1 MIRYNAEQLIRPT
14 LDFPRRMQ
22 DLDFLYRLACSKF
35 CESVRTMVT
44 GLVALID
51 GFLTFPSVSSSTPS
65 HLIRD
70 HKLAPLPLEM
80 GSGILQPSA
89 EVKHLGVT
97 FDSHL
102 SMSSLIRNICRSSF
116 FHLWRISK
124 VRRFLD
130 PLTTKGAFTLPLTQ
144 RYGAKRSVAP
154 PGVTEEYVLQRKG
167 VLSSSPRSSSRI
179 CFSRV
184 GPFLIIRF
192 VK

>member
-1 MIRYNAEQLIRPT
+1 MKGAISTRISILIFRDRW
-14 LDFPRRMQ
+14 LFYQ
-22 DLDFLYRLACSKF
+22 HVILNLSKCLF
-35 CESVRTMVT
+35 FY
-44 GLVALID
+44 A
-51 GFLTFPSVSSSTPS
+51 VSP
-65 HLIRD
+65 HQD

-102 SMSSLIRNICRSSF
+102 SMSSHIRNICRSSF

-154 PGVTEEYVLQRKG
+154 PGVTEEYVL
-167 VLSSSPRSSSRI
+167 
-179 CFSRV
+179 
-184 GPFLIIRF
+184 
-192 VK
+192 